1 MRAQIIYQRGAAI
14 AVRGWNTKHRIW
26 NLGSLR
32 SCELVSIRA
41 DIQQTDDAAPP
52 GTHTGCSTLRT
63 TGTQGT
69 VRNHQSN
76 AIFTVIDTSFGIKNQ
91 AAYVDSVAKSS
102 GMRMVLEEG
111 MWACCLV

>member
-1 MRAQIIYQRGAAI
+1 MRAQSITRPSLYLDGTL
-14 AVRGWNTKHRIW
+14 NTEPG
-26 NLGSLR
+26 LGTLR
-32 SCELVSIRA
+32 SCELVSIRV

-76 AIFTVIDTSFGIKNQ
+76 AIFTVIDTCVGIKNQ
-91 AAYVDSVAKSS
+91 AQRTSTQSPKSS
-102 GMRMVLEEG
+102 GMQVVLEEG
-111 MWACCLV
+111 MWECCRV